1 MGLAQFER
9 RLERLVE
16 GAFARASRGG
26 LQPVEIGRRLA
37 REMDL
42 QRSLGVHSVMAPNTF
57 TVALAPEDLGRFE
70 SFQDALVSE
79 LAEAVREHARSESYV
94 LVGPVTVELEA
105 EPSLA
110 PGVFLVAGTLD
121 TGPDGGPPAQMV
133 LPDGSRV
140 RIGPNPITIGRLA
153 ECEIPLND
161 PNVSRRHA
169 EIRRDGP
176 DVVLVDLGSTNGIKI
191 NGKRSTG
198 VRLNH
203 GDRVTLGATTLV
215 FEAS

>member
-16 GAFARASRGG
+16 GAFARASRAG

-42 QRSLGVHSVMAPNTF
+42 QRSLGVHAVMAPNTF
-57 TVALAPEDLGRFE
+57 TVALAPDDLARFE
-70 SFQDALVSE
+70 SFRDALVSE
-79 LAEAVREHARSESYV
+79 LAEAVREHARSEAYV
-94 LVGPVTVELEA
+94 LLGPVTVDLVA
-105 EPSLA
+105 EPSLTS
-110 PGVFLVAGTLD
+110 GVFLVAGTMD
-121 TGPDGGPPAQMV
+121 TGPDGGPPASLVM
-133 LPDGSRV
+133 PDGSRV
-140 RIGPNPITIGRLA
+140 RIGPGPMTIGRLP

-161 PNVSRRHA
+161 PNISRRHA
-169 EIRRDGP
+169 EIRREGP
-176 DVVLVDLGSTNGIKI
+176 EVTLVDLGSTNGTKV
-191 NGKRSTG
+191 NGTPARN

-203 GDRVTLGATTLV
+203 GDRLTLGATTLV